1 MDQGTG
7 QGTSPL
13 TFVFILVPDYSA
25 LSLIS
30 ALETLRVANR
40 GQERPPFAWQV
51 LSVDGGP
58 VASSLG
64 AEMPV
69 DGPLRD
75 IGRREILLLVSGAN
89 VQAQASPT
97 LMAWLRRQHRRGAQ
111 IGGLCTAAH
120 LLAEAGLL
128 RRAKATIHW
137 ENRHAFQESFPDVE
151 LSDQVFLAEG
161 AVFSTAG
168 GTASIDLILDLIAR
182 EQGQGLA
189 NLVAGRLNYH
199 DIRFLQRSARVSMP
213 GRIGIRHAKLRL
225 VLDLMEAHLEEPVSP
240 AALADHAGISVRQ
253 LERLFRRY
261 LGCPPK
267 RFYNQ
272 LRLQRAQDL
281 LLQSKLSVTEV
292 SIACGFN
299 SITHFSKLFRERYG
313 VSPTQVRRGVSAL
326 PRLSGA
332 NGVANSSQNA
342 GN

>member
-1 MDQGTG
+1 MDQGTAHD
-7 QGTSPL
+7 TSPL
-13 TFVFILVPDYSA
+13 TFVFVLVPDYSA

-40 GQERPPFAWQV
+40 GQAQPPFVWQV

-75 IGRREILLLVSGAN
+75 LTRREIALLVSGAN
-89 VQAQASPT
+89 VQARADPA
-97 LMAWLRRQHRRGAQ
+97 LMGWLRRQHRRGAQ

-128 RRAKATIHW
+128 RRARATIHW
-137 ENRHAFQESFPDVE
+137 ENRHAFQESFPEVE
-151 LSDQVFLAEG
+151 LSDQVFLAEEG
-161 AVFSTAG
+161 VFSTAG
-168 GTASIDLILDLIAR
+168 GTASIDLMLELIAR
-182 EQGQGLA
+182 DQGQGLA

-199 DIRFLQRSARVSMP
+199 DIRFLQRTARVTMP
-213 GRIGIRHAKLRL
+213 GRIGIRHAKLRQ
-225 VLDLMEAHLEEPVSP
+225 VLDLMEAHLEDPLSP
-240 AALADHAGISVRQ
+240 MVLADHAGISVRQ

-281 LLQSKLSVTEV
+281 LLQSRMSVTEV
-292 SIACGFN
+292 STACGFN
-299 SITHFSKLFRERYG
+299 SMTHFSKLFRERFG
-313 VSPTQVRRGVSAL
+313 LSPTQVRREVG
-326 PRLSGA
+326 
-332 NGVANSSQNA
+332 
-342 GN
+342 